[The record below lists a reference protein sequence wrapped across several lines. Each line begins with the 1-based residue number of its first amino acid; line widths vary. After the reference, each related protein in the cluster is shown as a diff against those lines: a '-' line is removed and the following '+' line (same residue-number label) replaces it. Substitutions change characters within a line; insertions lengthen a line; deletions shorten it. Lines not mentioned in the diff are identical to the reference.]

1 MFKSSVHLISY
12 DFDTFLRHAIKQPI
26 KTHDQNYNLNLHLTV
41 FHLSMVWSI
50 SCTTW
55 AYTTMY
61 HTTMMQYLHA
71 RCSPVNLLHI
81 LRTSFPKNTS
91 GWLLLENF
99 QAFKGNFSDLLK
111 TCTNIDPLI
120 LIISVPKIFD
130 RLNSNFSLMFW
141 WSSLKNSSLVSF
153 LPTEIC
159 VIYLAFDKMTA
170 LLALQHEI
178 PFCTCIYLK
187 RQQILVNP

>member
-1 MFKSSVHLISY
+1 MPRKVRSSRQDVFLGKGVLKMCSKFTGEHPCRSVISIK
-12 DFDTFLRHAIKQPI
+12 FLCNFTEIALRH
-26 KTHDQNYNLNLHLTV
+26 V
-41 FHLSMVWSI
+41 
-50 SCTTW
+50 
-55 AYTTMY
+55 
-61 HTTMMQYLHA
+61 
-71 RCSPVNLLHI
+71 CSPVNLLHI
-81 LRTSFPKNTS
+81 FRTSFPKNTS
-91 GWLLLENF
+91 AWLLLENF

-130 RLNSNFSLMFW
+130 RLSSNFSLMFR
-141 WSSLKNSSLVSF
+141 WSSLKNRSLVSF